1 MIDVIVICNE
11 SNCNQCFILC
21 TFQIIIHN
29 VLTDQKV
36 HWTKVQSFHPAL
48 NLTFGCDPRP
58 WSLRN
63 IKTLL
68 CLVQFCSK
76 LLDCLSVAKWNAV
89 SLNMKKKIYR
99 NSVCFGKIS
108 LLFKTAMSR
117 TKYKVNVKCV
127 HSILERMQAP
137 IFHVSSSA
145 LFVIK
150 SDLFFNLFY
159 INLLWIPHCIHPY
172 TFRQRCNMFR
182 HSDSFHKFPDIFFQK
197 RHLDTLNSVKHKE
210 KPILQKTLLVLFQ
223 FLTRIIDF
231 QHKIFS

>member
-89 SLNMKKKIYR
+89 SLNMKKKNYIEIA
-99 NSVCFGKIS
+99 SASES
-108 LLFKTAMSR
+108 LVYYLKQQCLGQ
-117 TKYKVNVKCV
+117 N
-127 HSILERMQAP
+127 
-137 IFHVSSSA
+137 
-145 LFVIK
+145 IK
-150 SDLFFNLFY
+150 
-159 INLLWIPHCIHPY
+159 W
-172 TFRQRCNMFR
+172 M
-182 HSDSFHKFPDIFFQK
+182 
-197 RHLDTLNSVKHKE
+197 
-210 KPILQKTLLVLFQ
+210 
-223 FLTRIIDF
+223 
-231 QHKIFS
+231 

>member
-1 MIDVIVICNE
+1 M
-11 SNCNQCFILC
+11 
-21 TFQIIIHN
+21 
-29 VLTDQKV
+29 
-36 HWTKVQSFHPAL
+36 

-76 LLDCLSVAKWNAV
+76 LLDCFSVAKWNAV
-89 SLNMKKKIYR
+89 LLNMKKKFFYR
-99 NSVCFGKIS
+99 NNVCFGKFS

-117 TKYKVNVKCV
+117 LKYKVNVKCV

-159 INLLWIPHCIHPY
+159 INLLWIPHCIQPY

-182 HSDSFHKFPDIFFQK
+182 RPDSFHKFPDIFFQK
-197 RHLDTLNSVKHKE
+197 RHLDTLNSVKHEE
-210 KPILQKTLLVLFQ
+210 KPILQKTLFVLFQ
-223 FLTRIIDF
+223 FLKRIIDF
-231 QHKIFS
+231 QHKICS

>member
-1 MIDVIVICNE
+1 MKWPHCQFFVWLSKGVISTLFKIVEN
-11 SNCNQCFILC
+11 
-21 TFQIIIHN
+21 
-29 VLTDQKV
+29 D
-36 HWTKVQSFHPAL
+36 AL
-48 NLTFGCDPRP
+48 DLTFGCDPRP

-76 LLDCLSVAKWNAV
+76 LLDCFSVAKWNAV
-89 SLNMKKKIYR
+89 SLNMKKKNYIEIA
-99 NSVCFGKIS
+99 SASES
-108 LLFKTAMSR
+108 LVYYLKQQCLGQNIKWM
-117 TKYKVNVKCV
+117 CV
-127 HSILERMQAP
+127 HSIFERMQAP

-159 INLLWIPHCIHPY
+159 INLLWIPPCIHPY

-182 HSDSFHKFPDIFFQK
+182 HPDSFHKFPDIFFQK

-210 KPILQKTLLVLFQ
+210 KPILQKTLLVLF
-223 FLTRIIDF
+223 
-231 QHKIFS
+231 

>member
-99 NSVCFGKIS
+99 NSVCFGKFS

-117 TKYKVNVKCV
+117 TSECKVCTLYFREN
-127 HSILERMQAP
+127 A
-137 IFHVSSSA
+137 SA
-145 LFVIK
+145 DFSRFVI
-150 SDLFFNLFY
+150 
-159 INLLWIPHCIHPY
+159 CIICY
-172 TFRQRCNMFR
+172 Q
-182 HSDSFHKFPDIFFQK
+182 KWLIF
-197 RHLDTLNSVKHKE
+197 
-210 KPILQKTLLVLFQ
+210 
-223 FLTRIIDF
+223 
-231 QHKIFS
+231 

>member
-1 MIDVIVICNE
+1 MTQDRD
-11 SNCNQCFILC
+11 LC
-21 TFQIIIHN
+21 EISKHFYVWFN
-29 VLTDQKV
+29 FA
-36 HWTKVQSFHPAL
+36 QSFWIVFQLPNEMPFHL
-48 NLTFGCDPRP
+48 I
-58 WSLRN
+58 W
-63 IKTLL
+63 
-68 CLVQFCSK
+68 
-76 LLDCLSVAKWNAV
+76 
-89 SLNMKKKIYR
+89 KKKYR
-99 NSVCFGKIS
+99 NSVCFGKFS
-108 LLFKTAMSR
+108 LLFKNAMSR

-182 HSDSFHKFPDIFFQK
+182 HWDSFHKFPDIFFQK

>member
-89 SLNMKKKIYR
+89 SLNMKKKNYIEIA
-99 NSVCFGKIS
+99 SASES
-108 LLFKTAMSR
+108 LVYYLKQQCLGQ
-117 TKYKVNVKCV
+117 N
-127 HSILERMQAP
+127 
-137 IFHVSSSA
+137 
-145 LFVIK
+145 IK
-150 SDLFFNLFY
+150 
-159 INLLWIPHCIHPY
+159 
-172 TFRQRCNMFR
+172 
-182 HSDSFHKFPDIFFQK
+182 
-197 RHLDTLNSVKHKE
+197 
-210 KPILQKTLLVLFQ
+210 
-223 FLTRIIDF
+223 
-231 QHKIFS
+231 